1 MNNKRKLN
9 LSRSGRQNI
18 VLFILLIA
26 LMVFFT
32 IANSRFLSLYN
43 LMNIVRQNVPNFIIA
58 CPMMLVIASGAI
70 DLSVGGMMG
79 LSAVCYGYL
88 CIWGVNPW
96 LSILLVALLGAVLGA
111 VNTITMEKLQ
121 IPAIMAT
128 MATWLFTSGLALTL
142 CKAIPIDDDPV
153 KVVAILNRIKL
164 GDIPLAFFIVLV
176 VVLIFLFLEKKTILG
191 KYASAIGGNANAAHF
206 SGINVVKMHFIF
218 FALSGVMAALG
229 GIWQVARMGSADP
242 KIGTNMEFSVIAS
255 CILGGVNIKGG
266 EGSILGVTIGT
277 AIMAVLVNGMQMMD
291 IQSFYQN
298 VVTGVVLL
306 AAVLINHL
314 SSSGKLKRLRPSKTR
329 AVAAE

>member
-1 MNNKRKLN
+1 MNNKKKLN
-9 LSRSGRQNI
+9 LSRADRQNI

-32 IANSRFLSLYN
+32 LYNERFLTVYN

-58 CPMMLVIASGAI
+58 CPMMLVIAGGAI

-96 LSILLVALLGAVLGA
+96 LSIVLVALLGIVVGG
-111 VNTITMEKLQ
+111 VNTVIMEKLE

-128 MATWLFTSGLALTL
+128 LATWLVTAGLALTM
-142 CKAIPIDDDPV
+142 CKAIPISDDPV
-153 KVVAILNRIKL
+153 KVVTIINRIKF
-164 GDIPLAFFIVLV
+164 GQIPLAFFIVLA
-176 VVLIFLFLEKKTILG
+176 VVLLFLFLEKKTIIG
-191 KYASAIGGNANAAHF
+191 KYAIAIGGNANAAHF

-242 KIGTNMEFSVIAS
+242 KIGTNMEFAVIAA

-298 VVTGVVLL
+298 VVTGIVLL
-306 AAVLINHL
+306 GAVLINHL
-314 SSSGKLKRLRPSKTR
+314 SNSGKFKKVKISKT
-329 AVAAE
+329 APAAAN